1 MVIFPK
7 NQEGFLA
14 LINGERVIKKERS
27 HQKKRKGS
35 KRGKCEL

>member
-27 HQKKRKGS
+27 HQKRE
-35 KRGKCEL
+35 REAREEM